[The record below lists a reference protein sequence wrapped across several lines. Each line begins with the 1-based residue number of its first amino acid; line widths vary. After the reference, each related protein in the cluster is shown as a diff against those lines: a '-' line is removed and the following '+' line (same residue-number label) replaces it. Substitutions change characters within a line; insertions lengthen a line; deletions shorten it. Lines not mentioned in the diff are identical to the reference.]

1 MGLALA
7 GWAQPPLY
15 FADVLRTLEEQHP
28 ALKAARLRREAAAA
42 WARGAGAQPNP
53 HIRLSVPYGD
63 PSEEANELVQRLEI
77 GGQPG
82 LRTRIAELQ
91 REQADARLLSQQRE
105 LGKQA
110 AQAYYGLWS
119 ASQIER
125 LEAQRFDLTEKLRQA
140 AERRFKLGSISQNLY
155 WRAEL
160 EHSKA
165 QAELTAARAR
175 RKTALQRLNL
185 LLGRPADLELVL
197 SPPAE
202 ERMPELNRESLLA
215 GVEQR
220 PEVRL
225 ALLNAEIHRHEA
237 DLIGRQRVPDLE
249 FAGYRS
255 SLGHGAEQG
264 MRLSLAFPLWDWGQN
279 GAQIEQRMR
288 EAEAA
293 EADAEAQRQ
302 TVTQEALAAWEAYR
316 SEGQQRD
323 ILRGQAERYARQADL
338 SRRGFEAGVLN
349 LTEVMESQRAY
360 REALVAL
367 AGAESAFQQ
376 RRWEVYWLSGNP
388 LQSQKSEEKQP

>member
-1 MGLALA
+1 MGLALT
-7 GWAQPPLY
+7 GWAQPPLS
-15 FADVLRTLEEQHP
+15 FPDVLLTVEEQHP
-28 ALKAARLRREAAAA
+28 ALKAARLRREAAVA

-63 PSEEANELVQRLEI
+63 PSEEANEVVQRLEI

-82 LRTRIAELQ
+82 LRSRIAELQ
-91 REQADARLLSQQRE
+91 RDQADARLLSQQRE

-110 AQAYYGLWS
+110 AQAYYGFWS
-119 ASQIER
+119 ASEVER
-125 LEAQRFDLTEKLRQA
+125 LETQRFDLTEKLKAA
-140 AERRFKLGSISQNLY
+140 AERRLKLGSISQNLY

-165 QAELTAARAR
+165 QAELTAARAQ

-185 LLGRPADLELVL
+185 LLGRPADSELVL
-197 SPPAE
+197 SPPE
-202 ERMPELNRESLLA
+202 DGMMPELTREGLLA

-220 PEVRL
+220 PEIRL
-225 ALLNAEIHRHEA
+225 ALLSAEIHRHEA

-264 MRLSLAFPLWDWGQN
+264 MRLSLAFPLWDWGQK
-279 GAQIEQRMR
+279 GAQIEQRTR

-316 SEGQQRD
+316 SEGEQRD
-323 ILRGQAERYARQADL
+323 ILRGQAERYARQSDL

-367 AGAESAFQQ
+367 AGAESAYQQ
-376 RRWEVYWLSGNP
+376 RRWEVYWLSGGP
-388 LQSQKSEEKQP
+388 LHSQKLEEKQP